1 MATTADPRHLLS
13 ASLLYPSHVTDWLSR
28 VLEVYV
34 VLSMLIAS
42 QEMPAE
48 VKAPSWAEFLAVRQ
62 AGQPIFPDRSE
73 G

>member
-1 MATTADPRHLLS
+1 MVTTADPHHVLS
-13 ASLLYPSHVTDWLSR
+13 ASLLYPSHGTDWLSR

-34 VLSMLIAS
+34 VLSILIAF
-42 QEMPAE
+42 QEMLAE
-48 VKAPSWAEFLAVRQ
+48 VKAPNRAEFLAVRQ